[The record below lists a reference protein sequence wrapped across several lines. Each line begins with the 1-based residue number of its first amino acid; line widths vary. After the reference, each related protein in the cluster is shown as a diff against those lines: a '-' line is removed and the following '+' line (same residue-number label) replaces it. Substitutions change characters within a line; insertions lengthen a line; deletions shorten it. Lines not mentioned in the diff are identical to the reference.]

1 MKLKT
6 ILLTALAAVLLCSCS
21 DENKNLLDYD
31 KDYDFTAEL
40 TTQATDVIPNTSI
53 AFSVV
58 IKDAGPKVNSIKMS
72 CITSG
77 CGSISC
83 NGVTLQEQSG
93 FVDVKNGDV
102 VNFMPSSPSGSFIL
116 TFSNEK
122 TTDRYEVVMKERA
135 NTGKGYISWMHPLY
149 EGI

>member
-58 IKDAGPKVNSIKMS
+58 IKDAGPKVNTIKMS

-83 NGVTLQEQSG
+83 TGVTLQEQRG

-102 VNFMPSSPSGSFIL
+102 IITGMISSLVYSNKGMKKNKENIL
-116 TFSNEK
+116 KRIFK
-122 TTDRYEVVMKERA
+122 
-135 NTGKGYISWMHPLY
+135 
-149 EGI
+149 

>member
-58 IKDAGPKVNSIKMS
+58 IKDAGPKVNTIKMS

-122 TTDRYEVVMKERA
+122 TTDRYEVVMREIEK
-135 NTGKGYISWMHPLY
+135 TGKGYISWMHSLY